1 MENPLVQLS
10 LNNARI
16 LGGMYVHLKHENSI
30 RFHFAECDSLCVAVP
45 SPRGVSPR
53 RVRLNVGTC
62 VSSVFQDK
70 EVKM

>member
-16 LGGMYVHLKHENSI
+16 LGGMYIRQKLGNSI
-30 RFHFAECDSLCVAVP
+30 MFHFALCQFCF
-45 SPRGVSPR
+45 S
-53 RVRLNVGTC
+53 N
-62 VSSVFQDK
+62 K